1 MTPTW
6 RPIPERIALFV
17 NRYPDAIAAVTSIL
31 AVLIGAVLSI
41 EFHPA
46 FRLL

>member
-1 MTPTW
+1 MTFQH
-6 RPIPERIALFV
+6 IALFI
-17 NRYPDAIAAVTSIL
+17 NRYPDAIAAASGLL
-31 AVLIGAVLSI
+31 AVLIGTVLSI